1 MATDNTTLDSP
12 NGSSCDVFV
21 YQQAAVVL
29 FPSFYSLVLIISV
42 CGNTLVLLVICK
54 KQQKF
59 NSTAVYLLNL
69 ALSDSLF
76 TLTLPGRI
84 VYYILHFDWPFG
96 DLLCRMSTLLFFAN
110 TYAGI
115 GFMTCISLDRY
126 LAVVHPHRLRCLR
139 QINVVRWVCCL
150 VWALVSAQV
159 APLLFRSM
167 LQQQHGRRTC
177 MEYFNVD
184 GSRWMP
190 HFLLLACVVSF
201 CIPLVAIL
209 GSYARIHLKLRL
221 AAGRNSAGLSRKN
234 HRANAII
241 LLILLTF
248 VVCFSPYHL
257 NVMQFMCR
265 KMHHEVTCEELR
277 AFKVSSQITV
287 SLMNFNCCLDPVI
300 YFFAIK
306 TYKQRVMSLFRER
319 LCTSTTATSST
330 ASSKTT
336 AENSSSNS

>member
-1 MATDNTTLDSP
+1 MADNNNT
-12 NGSSCDVFV
+12 NRSSCDVLV
-21 YQQAAVVL
+21 DQRAAVVL
-29 FPSFYSLVLIISV
+29 FPIFYSLVFIFSV
-42 CGNTLVLLVICK
+42 CGNTLVLAVICQR
-54 KQQKF
+54 QQKF

-69 ALSDSLF
+69 ALSDTLF

-84 VYYILHFDWPFG
+84 FYYIRRFDWPFG

-126 LAVVHPHRLRCLR
+126 VAVVHPQRLRGLR
-139 QINVVRWVCCL
+139 QVKMVRRVCCL

-159 APLLFRSM
+159 APLLFRNM
-167 LQQQHGRRTC
+167 LQYHKGRRTC
-177 MEYFNVD
+177 MEYFNL
-184 GSRWMP
+184 GSSQWMP

-201 CIPLVAIL
+201 CCPLAAIL
-209 GSYARIHLKLRL
+209 ASYARVHLKLR
-221 AAGRNSAGLSRKN
+221 AATKRNSVSRRN
-234 HRANAII
+234 QRANGII

-248 VVCFSPYHL
+248 ILCFSPYHL

-265 KMHHEVTCEELR
+265 RMHREVSCEELR
-277 AFKVSSQITV
+277 GFKMSSQITV

-306 TYKQRVMSLFRER
+306 TYKKQMLSLMGH
-319 LCTSTTATSST
+319 LWASTNATSS
-330 ASSKTT
+330 TT
-336 AENSSSNS
+336 AENSSSHS